1 MAHIQVTYMSQAL
14 WRSVPVQVILPAD
27 KASRDGELLPERKF
41 KTLYLLHGLHG
52 SSMDWITRTRIIR
65 WAEMQD
71 LAVVMPSGDNSYY
84 VDNPAAQNRYCEFI
98 GKELVEI
105 TRRMFPLSDR
115 REDTFI
121 GGLSMGGFGAILAG
135 LKYPETF
142 GRIVGLSSGLQIFEQ
157 PDCVSEKVRT
167 YGETIFGPGTM
178 EEAAASDKN
187 PRVLLTALAEKA
199 KADPSV
205 HLPKIY
211 MAIGESDFLLDS
223 NRLYKKLFEENGYDL
238 TYVEAPG
245 DHNWDFWDTF
255 IHEALQ
261 WLPLGDAVEAMG
273 SGAIASD
280 VQKSGK

>member
-14 WRSVPVQVILPAD
+14 WRTVPVQVILPAD
-27 KASRDGELLPERKF
+27 KATRTGELLPPRKF

-65 WAEMQD
+65 WAEAQD
-71 LAVVMPSGDNSYY
+71 LAVVMPSGDNSFY
-84 VDNPAAQNRYCEFI
+84 VDKPAAQNKYCEFI

-135 LKYPETF
+135 LKYPQTF
-142 GRIVGLSSGLQIFEQ
+142 GYIVGLSSALHIFEAAKDV
-157 PDCVSEKVRT
+157 PAKTSA
-167 YGETIFGPGTM
+167 YGQAIFGPGTM
-178 EEAAASDKN
+178 EEIAASDKN
-187 PRVLLTALAEKA
+187 PRVLLERLAKQA

-205 HLPKIY
+205 KLPKVY
-211 MAIGESDFLLDS
+211 MAIGESDFLLES
-223 NRLYKKLFEENGYDL
+223 NHLYKKLFEENGYDL

-245 DHNWDFWDTF
+245 DHNWDFWDAF
-255 IHEALQ
+255 IYEAMQ
-261 WLPLGDAVEAMG
+261 WLPLGDSVEAMG
-273 SGAIASD
+273 SGAIATNR
-280 VQKSGK
+280 KI